1 MILIIV
7 IVSIAKV
14 EIERLKENRK
24 ITKKGRKDRSRLQKE
39 CKTVS
44 VAGLVRYMEKKKSGL
59 PKLRRGFDRKFLP
72 VSLNLT
78 KCKEVLVKY
87 SLLITH
93 AGMPV
98 QI

>member
-1 MILIIV
+1 MIIIILIIV

-24 ITKKGRKDRSRLQKE
+24 ITKKGRNDRSQLQKE

-44 VAGLVRYMEKKKSGL
+44 VPGLVRYMEKKKSDL
-59 PKLRRGFDRKFLP
+59 PKLRRGFDSKFLP

-78 KCKEVLVKY
+78 
-87 SLLITH
+87 
-93 AGMPV
+93 
-98 QI
+98 

>member
-1 MILIIV
+1 MIIIILTIV

-24 ITKKGRKDRSRLQKE
+24 ITKKGSKDRSQLQKE

-44 VAGLVRYMEKKKSGL
+44 VAGLVRYMEKKKSDL
-59 PKLRRGFDRKFLP
+59 PKLRRWFDRKFLP

-78 KCKEVLVKY
+78 
-87 SLLITH
+87 
-93 AGMPV
+93 
-98 QI
+98 